1 MLKSVITGSGHYL
14 PERVIEGSFF
24 NNAVF
29 YDENG
34 KKIEKSSL
42 EVIKR
47 FTEIT
52 EIETRRYISD
62 DLLNSDIGTIAS
74 ERAIEDAGIDRENID
89 YIIAASNY
97 GDVSLDGFTNFVP
110 SISAKIKNKLGIKN
124 RKCINYDM
132 VFGCPGWVEGV
143 ILANDLVQAGKAK
156 SILVVGTE
164 TLSRVTDPYDRDRM
178 IFADGAAAV
187 IIQAKKD
194 TTEGFITSNTICD
207 NDLELDFLS
216 SGYSLNPDLEKNKI
230 FIRMRGRKI
239 YEYALKNAPTAIK
252 ETIDKAGLDISEIDK
267 ILIHQAN
274 AKMDHAIID
283 RLFKLY
289 DKKAPEDV
297 TPMTVQKF
305 GNSSVATVPTMYDL
319 IRKGQMDGHNFR
331 KGGYIAMVSLGAG
344 MNINCIIYK
353 NE

>member
-1 MLKSVITGSGHYL
+1 MVKSVIIGSGHFL
-14 PERVIEGSFF
+14 PHKVIEKDFF
-24 NNAVF
+24 SDAIF

-34 KKIEKSSL
+34 KKIEKSTS
-42 EVIKR
+42 EIVKR

-52 EIETRRYISD
+52 EIESRLYIPD
-62 DLLNSDIGTIAS
+62 DLMNSDMGAIAS
-74 ERAIEDAGIDRENID
+74 KEAIEDAGIDGESID
-89 YIIAASNY
+89 YIIVASNY
-97 GDVSLDGFTNFVP
+97 GDVGLNGIMDFVP
-110 SISAKIKNKLGIKN
+110 SMSARIKNKLGIKN

-132 VFGCPGWVEGV
+132 IFGCPGWVEGV
-143 ILANDLVQAGKAK
+143 ILANDLVQVGKAK
-156 SILVVGTE
+156 NILVVGTE
-164 TLSRVTDPYDRDRM
+164 TLSRVTDPHDRDRM

-187 IIQAKKD
+187 VIQAKED
-194 TTEGFITSNTICD
+194 VSEGFITSNTICD

-216 SGYSLNPDLEKNKI
+216 SGYSLNPDLEKERL

-239 YEYALKNAPTAIK
+239 YEYALKNAPIAIK
-252 ETIDKAGLDISEIDK
+252 ETIEKAKLDISDIDK

-289 DKKAPEDV
+289 DKEVPQDV
-297 TPMTVQKF
+297 APMTVQKF

-319 IRKGQMDGHNFR
+319 IRKGRMDGHSFK
-331 KGGYIAMVSLGAG
+331 KGGYIALVSLGAG
-344 MNINCIIYK
+344 MNINCVIYK